1 MLEFLFRALKK
12 SVFFLTILVFFTE
25 NPRIIANCEIKR
37 QWIMFKGQL
46 RCFPVPIC
54 AVYPKTVLRIP
65 YLALKGSFESMEV
78 ENLLKNAKF

>member
-1 MLEFLFRALKK
+1 MLL
-12 SVFFLTILVFFTE
+12 FFLTILVFFTE
-25 NPRIIANCEIKR
+25 NPRIIANCEINR